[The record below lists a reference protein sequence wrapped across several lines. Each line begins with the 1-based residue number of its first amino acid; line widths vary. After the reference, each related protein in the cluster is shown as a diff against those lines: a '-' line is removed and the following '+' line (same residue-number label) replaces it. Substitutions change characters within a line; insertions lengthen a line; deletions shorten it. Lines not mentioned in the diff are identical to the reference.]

1 MSEKLLN
8 KYKEKYLFEFIP
20 LSVPVSFNE
29 ENNRLKGI
37 TFQKVVVKNGK
48 ITPIQNDYYD
58 IETTMLI
65 SSIGSLPEEI
75 NGLQYEYS
83 SLKIK
88 GNGDYHVFGFENVFA
103 IGNAV
108 TGRGNIQ
115 ESKQHDKKM
124 TERIIEK
131 HLTDDALEIWLTN
144 LIGQIKGKVN
154 EQISSIVSEIAELE
168 IKSEKIIQG
177 ILDRTDKIHTKK
189 RFTNYTDWIKNN
201 IPQRLEDIL
210 KK

>member
-1 MSEKLLN
+1 MQCPKCKSAMEK
-8 KYKEKYLFEFIP
+8 
-20 LSVPVSFNE
+20 V
-29 ENNRLKGI
+29 
-37 TFQKVVVKNGK
+37 TFQKVEVENGK
-48 ITPIQNDYYD
+48 IIPIKNDYYD

-75 NGLQYEYS
+75 KGLHYEYS
-83 SLKIK
+83 ALKMK

-115 ESKQHDKKM
+115 ESKQHGKQM

-144 LIGQIKGKVN
+144 LNGQIKGKVN

-177 ILDRTDKIHTKK
+177 ILTLFFQKRGAVSILLEFMMLKPFLERPLLLAWKIMVY
-189 RFTNYTDWIKNN
+189 NY
-201 IPQRLEDIL
+201 
-210 KK
+210 